1 MTIRGFQFCLLSY
14 TTAFYSL
21 NSVFSVVYRCYCC
34 CRCLPLG
41 MLKRV
46 GIDQCDDYTKVK
58 VRSLLSFFVDRVF
71 IYIYMFYDG
80 FSWKKVFEGCLKR
93 VVFITLRE
101 KSFILFI
108 YSLYFSLSLVLLLY
122 CCFDMRLPKSERGI
136 IDMLVEREKHDRT
149 QDTRPIPSTASTV
162 CWCCYVGAVIICL
175 SACLRYLCVSSTD
188 RITETHNRETTP
200 KRPRIFQLRQSWL

>member
-80 FSWKKVFEGCLKR
+80 FSWKKVFEGCSRR

-108 YSLYFSLSLVLLLY
+108 YSLYFSLSLSLVLLLY

-136 IDMLVEREKHDRT
+136 IDMLVEREKHGRT
-149 QDTRPIPSTASTV
+149 QDTRPIGPTKHGDNCLLV
-162 CWCCYVGAVIICL
+162 LLRWCCHHLLVGLPTL
-175 SACLRYLCVSSTD
+175 SLRLID
-188 RITETHNRETTP
+188 
-200 KRPRIFQLRQSWL
+200 